1 MPSGES
7 PGVEAAPGTP
17 PLVIVCDR
25 DNPDDA
31 GVGDAGGAAAKDPS
45 TPPAGCA
52 KAVKATPPKK
62 KRKIFEK
69 KLDEYPEEAETTLGS
84 HDGPPK
90 RRLKEKTSPE
100 SLSPP
105 LRQASRQRQRL
116 WCEGPRLPPSKILC
130 FQVGRSVSRLTRAKN
145 EEEIWFT
152 CVSKLFWSHFAP
164 FLTLFCKR
172 THAREEPQDFG
183 VTEGFLDR
191 YRLLIKRSSSAGR
204 IQIQQSVTTSG
215 EGVGKRGRGIV
226 RVCVCV

>member
-17 PLVIVCDR
+17 PLVNVCDR

-90 RRLKEKTSPE
+90 RR
-100 SLSPP
+100 
-105 LRQASRQRQRL
+105 RL

-130 FQVGRSVSRLTRAKN
+130 FQIGRSVSRLTRAKN

-226 RVCVCV
+226 RVCVCVCVYEGYRGGVMRGGP

>member
-69 KLDEYPEEAETTLGS
+69 KLDEYPEEAETTFGS

-105 LRQASRQRQRL
+105 PPPGQPTAAAALVRGPTAPTIEDSVLSGRPKRTSAYEGESRRRHLEDLCQQAL
-116 WCEGPRLPPSKILC
+116 VVPLC
-130 FQVGRSVSRLTRAKN
+130 
-145 EEEIWFT
+145 
-152 CVSKLFWSHFAP
+152 
-164 FLTLFCKR
+164 TLFN
-172 THAREEPQDFG
+172 P
-183 VTEGFLDR
+183 
-191 YRLLIKRSSSAGR
+191 LL
-204 IQIQQSVTTSG
+204 
-215 EGVGKRGRGIV
+215 
-226 RVCVCV
+226 

>member
-69 KLDEYPEEAETTLGS
+69 KLDEYPEEAETTFGS

-105 LRQASRQRQRL
+105 
-116 WCEGPRLPPSKILC
+116 PSARPADS
-130 FQVGRSVSRLTRAKN
+130 GSGSGARAHG
-145 EEEIWFT
+145 
-152 CVSKLFWSHFAP
+152 SHHRR
-164 FLTLFCKR
+164 FCAFR
-172 THAREEPQDFG
+172 
-183 VTEGFLDR
+183 
-191 YRLLIKRSSSAGR
+191 
-204 IQIQQSVTTSG
+204 
-215 EGVGKRGRGIV
+215 
-226 RVCVCV
+226 